1 MQKSVVRVGE
11 WLVSPDI
18 NQISR
23 NGRKITLE
31 PRLIDLLF
39 FLAHH
44 PGEVLTRDELIDH
57 VWKRNIVTSHVVTQS
72 ISELRKFLKNGNDDE
87 NDEYIITIPKRGYK
101 LTAPVAWCT
110 EEGELTASFSPEQPD
125 IVSDTL
131 PPTNTPGISAPQLS
145 DNQPR
150 KYHHLRLFSVWT
162 IFLLAVLSCVFMV
175 AKTAIKSNLTATN
188 TQLLLNPLDIDIHL
202 VNGNACN
209 NWNLQLFY
217 AVGLG
222 SLVTSALNTFSNY
235 MVHDKINY
243 SGHDSGNS
251 GKTLTLEFLN
261 QRHYRAQQCFMS
273 VRLVDH
279 ANGEVMLD
287 KRYFI
292 TGSNEVMIQNDL
304 LSNLSSALS
313 LPRSDKMTEMMSH
326 YQPIKSQSLANF
338 YEAHQ
343 LLMQGDVASLNKASA
358 ILEDV
363 AKQSPEF
370 TYVSAEKA
378 LIDILR
384 HTQQQL
390 DDKQLKTLHASMEE
404 IRNRPGIK
412 DSAIY
417 YQIKTV
423 DLLDRGNVEE
433 AYQAINVGI
442 RNELSWLSYILLGK
456 VYEMKGENRLAA
468 DAYITAFNLRPGEN
482 TLYWIKNGIFQT
494 SLSRIVPY
502 LENFSS
508 AE

>member
-1 MQKSVVRVGE
+1 MQKPVVRVGE
-11 WLVSPDI
+11 WLVSPDV

-23 NGRKITLE
+23 NRRRITLE
-31 PRLIDLLF
+31 PRLIDLLVF
-39 FLAHH
+39 FAHH

-57 VWKRNIVTSHVVTQS
+57 VWKRNIVTSHVVTQT
-72 ISELRKFLKNGNDDE
+72 ISELRKSLKNDDDDE
-87 NDEYIITIPKRGYK
+87 NNEYIITIPKRGYK
-101 LTAPVAWCT
+101 LTAPVTWCA
-110 EEGELTASFSPEQPD
+110 EEGEVTASLSPEQPD
-125 IVSDTL
+125 IVSDTT
-131 PPTNTPGISAPQLS
+131 PPTNTPIITAPRLS
-145 DNQPR
+145 DNQLR
-150 KYHHLRLFSVWT
+150 KYHHLRVFIVWA

-175 AKTAIKSNLTATN
+175 AKTAIKSNLTTTN
-188 TQLLLNPLDIDIHL
+188 TQVLLNPLDIDIHL

-222 SLVTSALNTFSNY
+222 SLVTSTLNTFSNY

-243 SGHDSGNS
+243 SGHVSGNS

-292 TGSNEVMIQNDL
+292 TGSNEVAIQNDL

-313 LPRSDKMTEMMSH
+313 LSWSDKMTEMMSH
-326 YQPIKSQSLANF
+326 YQPIKSQSLAHF
-338 YEAHQ
+338 FEAHQ
-343 LLMQGDVASLNKASA
+343 LLMQGDAASLNKASE

-370 TYVSAEKA
+370 TYVNAEKA
-378 LIDILR
+378 LIDIFR
-384 HTQQQL
+384 HTQQLL
-390 DDKQLKTLHASMEE
+390 DDKQLKTLYASMEK
-404 IRNRPGIK
+404 IRNSPGIK

-433 AYQAINVGI
+433 AYQAINLGI
-442 RNELSWLSYILLGK
+442 RNELSWLNYILLGK

-494 SLSRIVPY
+494 SLNRIVPY
-502 LENFSS
+502 LENYSS

>member
-1 MQKSVVRVGE
+1 MQKPLVRVGE
-11 WLVSPDI
+11 WLVSPDV

-23 NGRKITLE
+23 NGRRITLE
-31 PRLIDLLF
+31 PRLIDLLV

-44 PGEVLTRDELIDH
+44 PGEVLTRDELIDN

-72 ISELRKFLKNGNDDE
+72 ISELRKSLKNGDDDE
-87 NDEYIITIPKRGYK
+87 NNEYIVTIPKRGYK
-101 LTAPVAWCT
+101 LTAPVTWCT
-110 EEGELTASFSPEQPD
+110 EEGESTAFLSPEQPD
-125 IVSDTL
+125 IVSDTPL
-131 PPTNTPGISAPQLS
+131 PTDAPSITAPRLS

-150 KYHHLRLFSVWT
+150 KYRHFRVFIVWT
-162 IFLLAVLSCVFMV
+162 IFLLAVFCCVFMV
-175 AKTAIKSNLTATN
+175 AKTVIKSNLTTTN

-209 NWNLQLFY
+209 NWNSQLFY

-222 SLVTSALNTFSNY
+222 SLVTSTLNTYSNY

-243 SGHDSGNS
+243 SGHVSGNS

-292 TGSNEVMIQNDL
+292 TGSNEVAIQNDL

-313 LPRSDKMTEMMSH
+313 LSWSDKMTEMMSH
-326 YQPIKSQSLANF
+326 YQPIKSQSLAHF
-338 YEAHQ
+338 FEAHQ
-343 LLMQGDVASLNKASA
+343 LLMQGDAASLNKASE

-370 TYVSAEKA
+370 TYVNAEKA
-378 LIDILR
+378 LIDIFR
-384 HTQQQL
+384 HTQQLL
-390 DDKQLKTLHASMEE
+390 DDKQLKTLYASMEK
-404 IRNRPGIK
+404 IRNSPGIK

-433 AYQAINVGI
+433 AYQAINLGI
-442 RNELSWLSYILLGK
+442 RNELSWLNYILLGK

-494 SLSRIVPY
+494 SLNRIVPY
-502 LENFSS
+502 LENYSS

>member
-1 MQKSVVRVGE
+1 MQKPVVRVGE
-11 WLVSPDI
+11 WLVSPDV

-23 NGRKITLE
+23 NRRRITLE
-31 PRLIDLLF
+31 PRLIDLLVF
-39 FLAHH
+39 FAHH

-57 VWKRNIVTSHVVTQS
+57 VWKRNIVTSHVVTQT
-72 ISELRKFLKNGNDDE
+72 ISELRKSLKNDDDDE
-87 NDEYIITIPKRGYK
+87 NNEYIITIPKRGYK
-101 LTAPVAWCT
+101 LTAPVTWCA
-110 EEGELTASFSPEQPD
+110 EEGEVTASLSPEQPD
-125 IVSDTL
+125 IVSDTPL
-131 PPTNTPGISAPQLS
+131 PTNTPIITAPRLS
-145 DNQPR
+145 DNQLR
-150 KYHHLRLFSVWT
+150 KYHHLRVFIVWA

-175 AKTAIKSNLTATN
+175 AKTAIKSNLTTTN
-188 TQLLLNPLDIDIHL
+188 TQVLLNPLDIDIHL

-222 SLVTSALNTFSNY
+222 SLVTSTLNTYSNY

-243 SGHDSGNS
+243 SGHVSGNS

-292 TGSNEVMIQNDL
+292 TGSNEVAIQNDL

-313 LPRSDKMTEMMSH
+313 LSWSDKITEMMSH
-326 YQPIKSQSLANF
+326 YQPIKSQSLAHF
-338 YEAHQ
+338 FEAHQ
-343 LLMQGDVASLNKASA
+343 LLMQGDAASLNKASE

-370 TYVSAEKA
+370 TYVNAEKA
-378 LIDILR
+378 LIDIFR
-384 HTQQQL
+384 HTQQLL
-390 DDKQLKTLHASMEE
+390 DDKQLKTLYASMEK
-404 IRNRPGIK
+404 IRNSPGIK

-433 AYQAINVGI
+433 AYQAINLGI
-442 RNELSWLSYILLGK
+442 RNELSWLNYILLGK

-494 SLSRIVPY
+494 SLNRIVPY
-502 LENFSS
+502 LENYSS
-508 AE
+508 VE